1 MCNILIKIKGIK
13 FKYMLHGY
21 TVSDVHCITF
31 IALYLALR
39 VDLVML
45 MDGYTMLQ
53 WSKIFSVSYTVSKM
67 FKTTRH
73 IIAVEEDD

>member
-1 MCNILIKIKGIK
+1 
-13 FKYMLHGY
+13 MLHGY

-31 IALYLALR
+31 IALYLALQ